1 MRNKKYYVYILA
13 NYTGTTLYIGVT
25 SKLAQRVWDH
35 VCKTYPSSF
44 TARYNVKRLVHF
56 EQYDDP
62 ASAIAREKQ
71 LKGGS
76 RSKKLQLI
84 RTHNPFWVDLQVPQD
99 D

>member
-1 MRNKKYYVYILA
+1 MRNKKYYVYILS
-13 NYTGTTLYIGVT
+13 NYTCSALYVGVT

-35 VCKTYPSSF
+35 VCKTYPRSF

-56 EQYDDP
+56 EEYDDP
-62 ASAIAREKQ
+62 VSAIAREKQ

-76 RSKKLQLI
+76 RAKKLQLI
-84 RTHNPFWVDLQVPQD
+84 RTHNPFWVDLSPPQD